1 MSVPAAHPLRLG
13 VLGLGRAFTLML
25 PTFAQDARVRLVAA
39 FDPREG
45 ARAAFAATFG
55 GRPHASAEAV
65 CADPAVEWV
74 YVATP
79 HQMHAEHVALAARH
93 GKHVLVEKPMALTL
107 DDCTRMIEACAR
119 AGTQLVVG
127 HSHSFDA
134 PVRRA
139 RQLVDS
145 GEFGAVRMV
154 HAMQYTDFL
163 YRPRRPEEL
172 DTAQGGGVAF
182 SQAAHQVDVV
192 RLLAGGVVEQVRA
205 YTGRWDPQRP
215 TEGAYSALLGF
226 AGGAFA
232 SLTYNGYGHY
242 DTDALMDG
250 VGELGAPKAP
260 EAHQR
265 TRARLQAVQA
275 QALTQ
280 GGPGADT
287 ATAAGRAAAAQAEA
301 AEAALKAERN
311 FGGRLYEPAPPGAP
325 AACQHFGPVIVSCE
339 RGDLRLTPH
348 GVQVFTDAGP
358 RFVPAPVPPVPRAE
372 VVDELWAV
380 GREGAAPVHGGA
392 WSRATV
398 AVCLA
403 LLESQ
408 RRGADVVPAHQ
419 VGRA

>member
-1 MSVPAAHPLRLG
+1 VTTPAAHPLRLG
-13 VLGLGRAFTLML
+13 VLGLGRAFTLMV

-55 GRPHASAEAV
+55 GQPHASAEAV

-79 HQMHAEHVALAARH
+79 HQMHAAHVALAARH

-107 DDCTRMIEACAR
+107 DDCTRMIEACER

-139 RQLVDS
+139 RRLVDS
-145 GEFGAVRMV
+145 GAFGAVRMV

-192 RLLAGGVVEQVRA
+192 RLLAGGVVDQVRA

-232 SLTYNGYGHY
+232 SLTYSGYGHY
-242 DTDALMDG
+242 DTDVLMDG
-250 VGELGAPKAP
+250 VGELGGPKAP
-260 EAHQR
+260 ETHTR
-265 TRARLQAVQA
+265 TRTRLQAVQA
-275 QALTQ
+275 E
-280 GGPGADT
+280 
-287 ATAAGRAAAAQAEA
+287 AGEA

-325 AACQHFGPVIVSCE
+325 AACQHFGPVIVSCG

-348 GVQVFTDAGP
+348 GVQVFDAAGT
-358 RFVPAPVPPVPRAE
+358 RFVPAPVPGVPRAE

-408 RRGADVVPAHQ
+408 RLRADVVPAHQ
-419 VGRA
+419 VGLA

>member
-1 MSVPAAHPLRLG
+1 VSKHLYGPLRLG
-13 VLGLGRAFTLML
+13 VLGLGRAFTLMV
-25 PTFAQDARVRLVAA
+25 PTFAQDARVRLVAG

-55 GRPHASAEAV
+55 GRAAASAEAV
-65 CADPAVEWV
+65 CADPEVEWV

-79 HQMHAEHVALAARH
+79 HQLHAEHVALAARC

-107 DDCTRMIEACAR
+107 EDCTRMIEACAR

-134 PVRRA
+134 PVLRA

-145 GEFGAVRMV
+145 GAFGAVRMV

-172 DTAQGGGVAF
+172 DTTLGGGVAY
-182 SQAAHQVDVV
+182 SQAAHQVDMV
-192 RLLAGGVVEQVRA
+192 RLLAGGHVDRVRA

-226 AGGAFA
+226 ADGAFA
-232 SLTYNGYGHY
+232 SITYNGYGHY
-242 DTDALMDG
+242 DSDALMDG
-250 VGELGAPKAP
+250 VGELGAAKAP
-260 EAHQR
+260 DAHQR
-265 TRARLQAVQA
+265 TRARL
-275 QALTQ
+275 
-280 GGPGADT
+280 
-287 ATAAGRAAAAQAEA
+287 AAAQAAARTQADAAAAEA

-325 AACQHFGPVIVSCE
+325 QASQHFGPVIVSCE
-339 RGDLRLTPH
+339 RADLRLTPR
-348 GVQVFTDAGP
+348 GVQVIDASGA
-358 RFVPAPVPPVPRAE
+358 RLVPAPVPAVPRAE
-372 VVDELWAV
+372 VIDELWAV
-380 GREGAAPVHGGA
+380 GREGAAPLHGGA

-403 LLESQ
+403 ILESQ
-408 RRGADVVPAHQ
+408 RAAADVVPAHQ
-419 VGRA
+419 VGLG